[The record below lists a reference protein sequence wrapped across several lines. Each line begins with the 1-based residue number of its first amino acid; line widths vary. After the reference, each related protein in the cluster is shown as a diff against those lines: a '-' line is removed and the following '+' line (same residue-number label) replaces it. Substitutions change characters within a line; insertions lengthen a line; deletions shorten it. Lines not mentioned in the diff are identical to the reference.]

1 VKAASS
7 TSNSRLFGF
16 DPAYVADLIRFVTK
30 LIAVFAVFGLFELLA
45 HAFTPNVHPF
55 WGPTEEKQRVYERM
69 LAGGAR
75 YDVLMIGSSMTQ
87 AAFDPEAFDPLFG
100 SRSFNAG
107 IAGRSNTSLQLEM
120 IREIIE
126 SQKPKLVLYG
136 IESWSLAV
144 DPYVP
149 GTQMFQFLALFQNRE
164 QISRW
169 VKAALRG
176 SFSKPPA
183 FIKVRGDAWIWAD
196 NRFLRY
202 TSQTVHPNGFVE
214 VDAVAHPD
222 FHATLPPFRALH
234 AQAKA
239 LEAIRETARQTGVQ
253 VVFVQTPEFGG
264 EIAKSRE
271 RQEAFRNFMLE
282 NVVAKGS
289 LYLDFNLELPFPR
302 ENNEL
307 YYDTN
312 HLNGHG
318 ARLFSEAL
326 AKQLLAH
333 CGPMPVLRCS

>member
-1 VKAASS
+1 VKVNSS
-7 TSNSRLFGF
+7 ISNSKVLGF
-16 DPAYVADLIRFVTK
+16 DSAYVADLIRFVTK

-55 WGPTEEKQRVYERM
+55 WGPTEEKQRLYERM
-69 LAGGAR
+69 LTDGTP
-75 YDVLMIGSSMTQ
+75 YDVLMTGSSMTQ
-87 AAFDPEAFDPLFG
+87 SAFAPVVFDPLFG

-107 IAGRSNTSLQLEM
+107 IAGRSNTTCQLEM

-126 SQKPKLVLYG
+126 SKKPKLILYG
-136 IESWSLAV
+136 IEAWSLAV
-144 DPYVP
+144 DPCVP
-149 GTQMFQFLALFQNRE
+149 GTQMFHFLALFQNRE

-176 SFSKPPA
+176 SVSRPPA
-183 FIKVRGDAWIWAD
+183 FIQVRDDTWMIN
-196 NRFLRY
+196 NRFMRY
-202 TSQTVHPNGFVE
+202 TSQTLHPNGFID
-214 VDAVAHPD
+214 VDAVARPD

-239 LEAIRETARQTGVQ
+239 LEAIMETARQTGVQ

-282 NVVAKGS
+282 NVVAKGF
-289 LYLDFNLELPFPR
+289 LYLDFNFELPFPR

-307 YYDTN
+307 FYDTN
-312 HLNGHG
+312 HLNGRG